1 MAKTDLVLLHAP
13 SVYDFREN
21 SIMYGPVSDLVPSTP
36 IFEMYP
42 IGFSTIGEYME
53 RHGLSVRIVNL
64 AFLMLRDPD
73 FDVEKAIARLDPLA
87 FGIDLHWLPHAHG
100 ALEIARLVKKHHPAT
115 PVMFGGLS
123 SSYFHEELITYPQV
137 DYVVRGDSTEE
148 PIRQLLETIKGR
160 GSLADVPNLVW
171 KDPTGA
177 VRTNPFTAILSD
189 LSSVSLDYS
198 FNMRSVIKYRDLL
211 GFVPFKNWLSY
222 PITAALTCRGCTHE
236 CVTCGGSAYAFKN
249 SYGRSKPAY
258 RDPVQLADDIGHV
271 QKYIPGP
278 VFILGDIRQPG
289 DDYADAFLSALK
301 RQKLKNQ
308 IAMEFFVPPEEEF
321 YAKLADALPRYSIEM
336 SIESHDDEVRRAFGK
351 GYTTKRVEESIKA
364 ALAHGCERVD
374 IYFMTGLPK
383 QTARSVLDT
392 VDYSSHLYRE
402 VAGDPRVL
410 VFTSP
415 MAPFLDPGSR
425 VFDKPEKYGYTLKAR
440 TLEEHRQ
447 LLTEPS
453 WKYIMNYETEWMS
466 ADEQVEAT
474 YEAGLGLNRVKAEIG
489 AIDELTARRTADRI
503 ERARQVM
510 ASIDGIMQGDP
521 RERGRRLAQLEQSV
535 RTVNES
541 TVCEKSEL
549 EWSAK
554 AFTSHFFAVLA
565 LWLKTVLG
573 QLIPPRERY
582 DRGPA

>member
-1 MAKTDLVLLHAP
+1 VAKTDLVLLHAP

-73 FDVEKAIARLDPLA
+73 FDVEKAIAKLDPAA

-100 ALEIARLVKKHHPAT
+100 ALEIARLVKKHHPTT
-115 PVMFGGLS
+115 PVMLGGLS
-123 SSYFHEELITYPQV
+123 SSYFYEELITYPQV
-137 DYVVRGDSTEE
+137 DFVVRGDSTEE
-148 PIRQLLETIKGR
+148 PIRQLLETLKGR

-171 KDPTGA
+171 KDSTGA
-177 VRTNPFTAILSD
+177 VRENPFTSILSD
-189 LSSVSLDYS
+189 LSSVSLNYS

-222 PITAALTCRGCTHE
+222 PITAALTCRGCTHD

-258 RDPVQLADDIGHV
+258 RDPVQLANDIGHV

-289 DDYADAFLSALK
+289 EDYADAFLSALK

-321 YAKLADALPRYSIEM
+321 YAKLSDALPHYSIEM

-351 GYTTKRVEESIKA
+351 GYTTKRVEESVKA

-383 QTARSVLDT
+383 QTSQSVLDT

-425 VFDKPEKYGYTLKAR
+425 VFDNPEKYGYRLKAR

-447 LLTEPS
+447 LLTQPS

-510 ASIDGIMQGDP
+510 ASIDGIMHGDP

-554 AFTSHFFAVLA
+554 AFTSHFFAVAA
-565 LWLKTVLG
+565 LWLKTVLS
-573 QLIPPRERY
+573 QLIPMRQRY